1 MKINGR
7 YLFVG
12 HRSFLLTSNQLRKR
26 KTMTQEEATRSPH
39 QMLLVSPTPQPRSM
53 MSLMAWTVMVW
64 GSSLTKVTIQ
74 AWGIPSSGQM
84 IPHSSMWGKQAPM
97 LSFIASVL
105 VLQMVERKNPK
116 LIPARPLEENIMS
129 ESEMRIFYES
139 NLPWNKV
146 STTNHAIGP

>member
-105 VLQMVERKNPK
+105 VLQMVERKKPK
-116 LIPARPLEENIMS
+116 LIPARPNRSKCKTKLWVI
-129 ESEMRIFYES
+129 
-139 NLPWNKV
+139 K
-146 STTNHAIGP
+146 TK